1 MNRPGVSFVLAL
13 LSIILS
19 PILVFI
25 EFTAWF
31 GAAMISYE
39 PANAL
44 WTKILSFAFVG
55 LIALLALALPVL
67 AIRSGRRARAAAK
80 LAGAGGSG
88 LATSAVVIGV
98 VVVAGVLAAQVNF
111 LFAAFG

>member
-98 VVVAGVLAAQVNF
+98 VVAGVLAAQVNF

>member
-13 LSIILS
+13 VSMLLS

-39 PANAL
+39 PANPL
-44 WTKILSFAFVG
+44 WAKVLSFAFVG
-55 LIALLALALPVL
+55 LIALLALTLPLV
-67 AIRSGRRARAAAK
+67 AIRSGRRARAASRST
-80 LAGAGGSG
+80 GVGGSG
-88 LATSAVVIGV
+88 LAMAAVAIGV
-98 VVVAGVLAAQVNF
+98 IVTIGVLAAQVNF
-111 LFAAFG
+111 VFAAFG